1 MIANKDAAAV
11 IASKLTGSQLRLWL
25 YLMMAD
31 SFADR
36 TTDGEKVY
44 HTIPS
49 PTEIALKI
57 GASPETV
64 EKDMR
69 LLRKMGLYD
78 HRITAWQG
86 HNLAAENAH
95 KESERLK
102 AQKSGRKSKL
112 CKDSAYLSPSDGL
125 NKPSQ
130 RLNKPSQGL
139 NKPSQG
145 LNKPS
150 QGLNNLSQSPEPA
163 PSKASS
169 SSQTIQTYSDFIQ
182 TLSDGEREKFL
193 DFVTEQIKDFVQ
205 PINDLEA
212 WLANKNKAGQNRW
225 EVYYQNFKA
234 SPKKSNQATSSGRS
248 LHEEIEQRREQIRLN
263 LAKKGNY

>member
-1 MIANKDAAAV
+1 MNNHKPTKRTIRRSVGFDGKELEGFFMIANKDAAAV

-125 NKPSQ
+125 N
-130 RLNKPSQGL
+130 
-139 NKPSQG
+139 
-145 LNKPS
+145 
-150 QGLNNLSQSPEPA
+150 NLSHRLWFDQQSCQPSS
-163 PSKASS
+163 SKA
-169 SSQTIQTYSDFIQ
+169 TAAIEN
-182 TLSDGEREKFL
+182 LS
-193 DFVTEQIKDFVQ
+193 
-205 PINDLEA
+205 A
-212 WLANKNKAGQNRW
+212 
-225 EVYYQNFKA
+225 
-234 SPKKSNQATSSGRS
+234 
-248 LHEEIEQRREQIRLN
+248 
-263 LAKKGNY
+263 